1 MIQIKLRSTDSNPRT
16 FDHEGKETKCNR
28 DCWNSGFFTVDR
40 GQIEES
46 EGIWVGQLQQCSLY
60 SLCSSRSKGTV
71 DVWRKDSWILAY
83 VHVPCSWTLSFRTIC
98 CYIFLLRQPG
108 STLNVPLNTSGLATR
123 YRYAASQRIC
133 SFLLIWIYRFYWN
146 GDEPSTSNFSVCKY
160 ISRLEFLSSKNTK
173 LDVYQNIIFVICIA
187 KLLQIWNLFNTFFQ
201 RSTCIILHKSK

>member
-1 MIQIKLRSTDSNPRT
+1 MIQIKLRSTDSNRRM

-28 DCWNSGFFTVDR
+28 DCWNSGFFSGQRANRAKRVDLGR
-40 GQIEES
+40 SIATMLFVQ
-46 EGIWVGQLQQCSLY
+46 

-71 DVWRKDSWILAY
+71 DVWWKDSWILAY

-146 GDEPSTSNFSVCKY
+146 GDERSTSNFSVCKY
-160 ISRLEFLSSKNTK
+160 ISRLEFLSSKNT
-173 LDVYQNIIFVICIA
+173 N
-187 KLLQIWNLFNTFFQ
+187 
-201 RSTCIILHKSK
+201 SM